1 MTLAT
6 RLRLVL
12 LAAVAAG
19 TALAAWLLP
28 LRAPLWLAFILGLAL
43 PFAFT
48 AALLA
53 AQVIVGA
60 IIDPR
65 HPRTSFS
72 QVLAVWWKET
82 RTSLRYFLW
91 RVPFAA
97 RRAVPPFAN
106 EPQRPAVL
114 LVHGYFC
121 NAEVWQPLLASGVLR
136 GCNVATV
143 ELQPVF
149 APIDRYADIVRDGI
163 ERLLAASGAARAV
176 LVCHS
181 MGGLAARAYLQR
193 HGDARVARVITLAT
207 PHQGTVFGRLGL
219 GANARQM
226 ATGSRFLAQLA
237 AAESAA
243 LRAKFVCIATADDNL
258 IVPRS
263 SPLLPGAAQRV
274 IEGVGHLALIE
285 DPRAWRILREEIDS
299 AICAQ

>member
-12 LAAVAAG
+12 VAAIG
-19 TALAAWLLP
+19 AGAALAAWLLP
-28 LRAPLWLAFILGLAL
+28 PGAPSWLALLLGLAL

-53 AQVIVGA
+53 AQVAVGA
-60 IIDPR
+60 IVDPR
-65 HPRTSFS
+65 RPRMSPCH
-72 QVLAVWWKET
+72 VLAVWWKET

-97 RRAVPPFAN
+97 RCNALPLAHD
-106 EPQRPAVL
+106 PQRPAVL

-121 NAEVWQPLLASGVLR
+121 NSAVWQPLLDSGVLR
-136 GCNVATV
+136 DCSIATV
-143 ELQPVF
+143 ELLPTF
-149 APIDRYADIVRDGI
+149 APIDRYVDLVHDGI
-163 ERLLAASGAARAV
+163 DRLLAVSGAPRAI

-181 MGGLAARAYLQR
+181 MGGLVARAYLQR
-193 HGDARVARVITLAT
+193 RGDARVARVITLAT

-226 ATGSRFLAQLA
+226 ATGSRFLAGLA
-237 AAESAA
+237 AAESAS

-263 SPLLPGAAQRV
+263 SPLLPGATARV

-285 DPRAWRILREEIDS
+285 DPRAWRIVAEEIGS
-299 AICAQ
+299 VRPG